1 MIDSPLGNLP
11 QGFVCSTFQ
20 KKLLQFS
27 MLISKQIIRRNILEK
42 FSNKQTE
49 KYLAFNI
56 PNWFKETNY
65 LQYFH
70 IPQVNKKILSQIQM
84 ESRFLLNPFY
94 MTQREKNVI
103 DHGFY
108 SLQMMLQVSIY
119 SLVIIWQQE
128 KYLSACSFCSILQKN
143 LIRNIVIHCPEFEIH
158 NFAFCNTPSIF

>member
-27 MLISKQIIRRNILEK
+27 MLISKQIRRRNILEK
-42 FSNKQTE
+42 FSNKQTQ
-49 KYLAFNI
+49 KYLTFDI

-65 LQYFH
+65 LQYFL

-128 KYLSACSFCSILQKN
+128 KYLSACSFCSILQKKPYSEYCYT
-143 LIRNIVIHCPEFEIH
+143 LSRIRN
-158 NFAFCNTPSIF
+158 T

>member
-27 MLISKQIIRRNILEK
+27 MLISKQIRRRNILEK

-56 PNWFKETNY
+56 PKWFKQTNH

-128 KYLSACSFCSILQKN
+128 KYLSVCSFCSTLQKN
-143 LIRNIVIHCPEFEIH
+143 LQSTNSEYCYILSRIRNK
-158 NFAFCNTPSIF
+158 